1 MEMAVKILHRV
12 IYMLKLLMLSYII
25 TIIMIALLAFLVL
38 KFDFNDK
45 LVSGMIMGIYFV
57 TNFLTTRIMLHL
69 KSDKRLLRGMLL
81 SSIYMGGIILLSVLM
96 NNGKCSELSIFIAI
110 GVSLLGSIVASITK
124 V

>member
-96 NNGKCSELSIFIAI
+96 NNGKYSELSIFIAI

>member
-1 MEMAVKILHRV
+1 MKILHRV

>member
-45 LVSGMIMGIYFV
+45 LVSGMIIGIYFV

-96 NNGKCSELSIFIAI
+96 NNGKYSELSIFIAI